1 MHIKKR
7 TIAVIILSALIVAVI
22 ILQMPKRAIEL
33 MNSIDTIKECIVL
46 EDYGQDSRSFR
57 LSEESIQLLM
67 ESFSSTEIQFA
78 GRYHEIPFP
87 ENGRPLYR
95 LFLSDQDGRTISI
108 VISEQKLYYG
118 NNCYRMD
125 KAEDSTALIYQFLYH
140 Y

>member
-57 LSEESIQLLM
+57 LSEESIQLL
-67 ESFSSTEIQFA
+67 
-78 GRYHEIPFP
+78 
-87 ENGRPLYR
+87 
-95 LFLSDQDGRTISI
+95 
-108 VISEQKLYYG
+108 K
-118 NNCYRMD
+118 
-125 KAEDSTALIYQFLYH
+125 
-140 Y
+140 